1 MNQKERLS
9 WFMLKEKKKGIG
21 IPKITSVE
29 VIKKRHVNEGSKKTM
44 TSDKIEWRKKIHVS
58 NLI

>member
-9 WFMLKEKKKGIG
+9 WSMLKEKKGIG

>member
-1 MNQKERLS
+1 MVIFREEQVMNQKERLS

-29 VIKKRHVNEGSKKTM
+29 VIKKRHVN
-44 TSDKIEWRKKIHVS
+44 
-58 NLI
+58 